1 MSALYELT
9 SEFESLFDRFE
20 EISDY
25 DYSLE
30 ENPEEMRR
38 QMQQAWFD
46 TLEGMELEI
55 REKAEAV
62 AVYIKNITAEA
73 KAFKAEEDK
82 LTVRRKAKENSAAKL
97 KQYLM
102 DCMNAARLSKIDMP
116 RAAVSIR
123 NNAES
128 VKLTDENGLIGW
140 AELHDRDD
148 LLRYRT
154 PEINKTAVKAALRS
168 GEDIPGAV
176 LERTRSVMIR

>member
-9 SEFESLFDRFE
+9 SEFESLFNRFE

-25 DYSLE
+25 DYSFE
-30 ENPEEMRR
+30 DDPEEMQR

-55 REKAEAV
+55 QEKTEAV

-73 KAFKAEEDK
+73 KALKAEEDK
-82 LTVRRKAKENSAAKL
+82 LTARRRAKENSAAQL

-102 DCMNAARLSKIDMP
+102 DCMNAAKLSKIDMP
-116 RAAVSIR
+116 KAVVSIR

-128 VKLTDENGLIGW
+128 VNIKNESDFIDWAQKNNDE
-140 AELHDRDD
+140 
-148 LLRYRT
+148 LLRYRA
-154 PEINKTAVKAALRS
+154 PEINKTAVKAALRN
-168 GEDIPGAV
+168 GEDIPGAT